1 MQYIDKYTEESHK
14 ETMYI
19 IKCDALEMGQ
29 LLNFVDLS
37 NLKEEVDKLF
47 SEEQSRI
54 LQESLLGDYVCDGCT
69 I

>member
-1 MQYIDKYTEESHK
+1 MQYIDKYTEEGQK